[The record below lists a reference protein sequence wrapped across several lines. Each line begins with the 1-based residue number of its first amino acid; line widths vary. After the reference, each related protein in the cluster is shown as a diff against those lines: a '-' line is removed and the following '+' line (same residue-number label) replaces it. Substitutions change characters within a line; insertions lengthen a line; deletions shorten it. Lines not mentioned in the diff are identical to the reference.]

1 MPVKVENG
9 DFCPVC
15 KEKNM
20 PPWKSPT
27 ETARTCQGCNTVEE
41 RKIRERGY
49 YWILNGGNLLMIATW
64 NGHRWAALGI
74 GGECWMDLPEHLVEV
89 KGKVIQGE
97 WKE

>member
-1 MPVKVENG
+1 MPIKVENG

-27 ETARTCQGCNTVEE
+27 ETARACQGCNTVEE

-49 YWILNGGNLLMIATW
+49 YWIKVSEIVLVGLWDGTRWILCLLGQSI
-64 NGHRWAALGI
+64 
-74 GGECWMDLPEHLVEV
+74 EFDKYVEV